1 MRKPPA
7 GMISIMFGMPSPSAH
22 EKERDEDNL
31 GIESPGKDNGDDD
44 EIAILSILRA
54 MKDQGRAGV
63 RAVRIFASSLK
74 RMADAF
80 EARDDEL
87 EEAAAAAHAALG
99 DLHIGED
106 D

>member
-1 MRKPPA
+1 LPSECRRRLRTRKSA
-7 GMISIMFGMPSPSAH
+7 TKIIS
-22 EKERDEDNL
+22 